1 MRTERER
8 NSQRCVPCLPNHSR
22 ELRGRRQRGGEKK
35 KKANERLERRSFPRK
50 SLGDA
55 EMKQRVSPRSRTRV
69 AEGGRGENITM
80 LDGAEENLEVSGP
93 TRW

>member
-1 MRTERER
+1 MRTEREKLAALR
-8 NSQRCVPCLPNHSR
+8 AVFTESQPRAQR
-22 ELRGRRQRGGEKK
+22 KKAARRGKK